1 MKALYVTDRTA
12 IGDEAFGKLLEQLR
26 DAPGLTVQV
35 REKEASDRD
44 ALAAAARA
52 KTKLGAV
59 PLLINRRLDIALA
72 AGAAGVHLP
81 SDGLPLRRVRSG
93 TPRGFLVGISAH
105 SAGEAAAAVADGAD
119 LVVIGPIFDTPSK
132 RRYGSPL
139 GPEELSRLP
148 LSSEHESDVYAIGGI
163 DEERMKLLRT
173 YNDRIAGIAA
183 IRLFQESPNPRETVA
198 RVVSL

>member
-1 MKALYVTDRTA
+1 MKALYVTDRNA
-12 IGDEAFGKLLEQLR
+12 IGDEALGKLLDRLR
-26 DAPGLTVQV
+26 DAPGLSVQV
-35 REKEASDRD
+35 REKDASDRV

-52 KTKLGAV
+52 KEKIGAV
-59 PLLINRRLDIALA
+59 PLFVHRRLDIALA
-72 AGAAGVHLP
+72 VGAAGVHLP

-93 TPRGFLVGISAH
+93 TPRGFRVGISTH
-105 SAGEAAAAVADGAD
+105 SAEEASAAVADGAD

-139 GPEELSRLP
+139 GPEELARLP

-163 DEERMKLLRT
+163 DEERMTVLRA
-173 YNDRIAGIAA
+173 YKDRIAGIAA
-183 IRLFQESPNPRETVA
+183 IRLFQEAPDPRATAA